1 MTGARWT
8 ILFLSGDAG
17 GVRQFSVPR
26 RFARPLLAVVCVFA
40 ALFAGA
46 TAFLVYDSSA
56 RLRASRLA
64 VENRLLEDVVASFQ
78 QRLREFDGRVAE
90 LSERANRARLLVG
103 RMGIDPEVLEVG
115 VGGPGLEAVGED
127 ELWSL
132 DPAASKLAF
141 TNRYDLDMLERRV
154 GVLEGSYD
162 ETDTLM
168 EGGGE
173 RFEAMPSIYPVGVF
187 HLSSV
192 FSHRRFHPVH
202 RSYLPHRGI
211 DMSAA
216 RGTPIVASGPGVV
229 TFAGSK
235 LGYGK
240 MVEIDHGFGVIS
252 RYAHASKLLVHR
264 GQRVKRKE
272 VIAHVGCSGTCK
284 APHLHFEIHQDGQ
297 PINPL
302 IYMPRWG
309 IATAARPGL

>member
-8 ILFLSGDAG
+8 ILFLRGDAG
-17 GVRQFSVPR
+17 EVRQFSMPR
-26 RFARPLLAVVCVFA
+26 RFVRPLLAVACVFA

-46 TAFLVYDSSA
+46 AAFLVYDSSA
-56 RLRASRLA
+56 RLRASNLA
-64 VENRLLEDVVASFQ
+64 LENRLLEDELAGI
-78 QRLREFDGRVAE
+78 QRQVREVEGQVAE
-90 LSERANRARLLVG
+90 LAERDNRYRLLAG
-103 RMGIDPEVLEVG
+103 RMGIDGDVLEVG

-132 DPAASKLAF
+132 DPAASELAF
-141 TNRYDLDMLERRV
+141 TNRYDL
-154 GVLEGSYD
+154 GVLERQLDLLEGSFD
-162 ETDTLM
+162 ETFALM
-168 EGGGE
+168 EGNWE
-173 RFEAMPSIYPVGVF
+173 LVEALPSIFPVGVF
-187 HLSSV
+187 HLSSI
-192 FSHRRFHPVH
+192 FTHRRFHPVH
-202 RSYLPHRGI
+202 LSYMPHRGI

-235 LGYGK
+235 LGYGR
-240 MVEIDHGFGVIS
+240 MVEIDHGFGVVS

-284 APHLHFEIHQDGQ
+284 APHLHFEIHEDGQ
-297 PINPL
+297 PVNPL
-302 IYMPRWG
+302 KYMPFG

>member
-8 ILFLSGDAG
+8 ILFLGGDAS

-26 RFARPLLAVVCVFA
+26 RFVRPLLALGCILA
-40 ALFAGA
+40 TLFASA
-46 TAFLVYDSSA
+46 LVFLVRDSSA
-56 RLRASRLA
+56 RLRASSLA
-64 VENRLLEDVVASFQ
+64 LENRLLEDKVASLQ
-78 QRLREFDGRVAE
+78 QQVWEVDGRMAWLV
-90 LSERANRARLLVG
+90 ERIDRTRLLAG
-103 RMGIDPEVLEVG
+103 QTGIDRDVMRVG

-127 ELWSL
+127 DLWSL
-132 DPAASKLAF
+132 DPAASELAF
-141 TNRYDLDMLERRV
+141 NVGYDLDVVERQIDL
-154 GVLEGSYD
+154 LEGSLD
-162 ETDTLM
+162 ETIPLLEDQSGR
-168 EGGGE
+168 E
-173 RFEAMPSIYPVGVF
+173 EALPSIFPVGVF

-192 FSHRRFHPVH
+192 FSHSRFHPVH
-202 RSYLPHRGI
+202 LSYLPHRGI

-240 MVEIDHGFGVIS
+240 MVEIDHGFGVVS

-284 APHLHFEIHQDGQ
+284 APHLHFEIHEDGQ

-302 IYMPRWG
+302 EYMPFG
-309 IATAARPGL
+309 IATAARSGL

>member
-8 ILFLSGDAG
+8 ILFLGGAAG
-17 GVRQFSVPR
+17 TVRQFSVPR
-26 RFARPLLAVVCVFA
+26 RFVRPLLAVVCTLA

-46 TAFLVYDSSA
+46 AAFLVYDSSA
-56 RLRASRLA
+56 RLRASNLA
-64 VENRLLEDVVASFQ
+64 LENRLLEDKVASLQ
-78 QRLREFDGRVAE
+78 QQAREVDGRMAWLAE
-90 LSERANRARLLVG
+90 RIDRTRLLAG
-103 RMGIDPEVLEVG
+103 QTGIDRDVMKVG

-132 DPAASKLAF
+132 DPAASELAF
-141 TNRYDLDMLERRV
+141 KVGYDLDVVERQIDL
-154 GVLEGSYD
+154 LEGSLD
-162 ETDTLM
+162 ETLPLL
-168 EGGGE
+168 EGQQE
-173 RFEAMPSIYPVGVF
+173 RFEAMPSIFPVGVF
-187 HLSSV
+187 HLSSG

-202 RSYLPHRGI
+202 LSYMPHRGI

-229 TFAGSK
+229 TFAGSR
-235 LGYGK
+235 LGYGR

-302 IYMPRWG
+302 VYMLP
-309 IATAARPGL
+309 